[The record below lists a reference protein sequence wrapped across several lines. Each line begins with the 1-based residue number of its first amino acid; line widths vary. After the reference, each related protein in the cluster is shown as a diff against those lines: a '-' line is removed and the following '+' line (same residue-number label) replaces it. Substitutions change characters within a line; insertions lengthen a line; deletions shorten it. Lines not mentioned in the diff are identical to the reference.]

1 MRTHCLGPLLH
12 LKNRLV
18 ARLHQLLFIALA
30 ASAEHVAQAGA
41 DILEHVHTGYHFAED
56 DALVIGDGVSVDG
69 RGGGDENHDMTAF
82 GLTAIDIFSLASSR

>member
-41 DILEHVHTGYHFAED
+41 DILEHVDAGNHFTEH
-56 DALVIGDGVSVDG
+56 DALIAIDDVTVD
-69 RGGGDENHDMTAF
+69 RRRGGDENHDMTAF
-82 GLTAIDIFSLASSR
+82 GLTTIDIFSLAPNR